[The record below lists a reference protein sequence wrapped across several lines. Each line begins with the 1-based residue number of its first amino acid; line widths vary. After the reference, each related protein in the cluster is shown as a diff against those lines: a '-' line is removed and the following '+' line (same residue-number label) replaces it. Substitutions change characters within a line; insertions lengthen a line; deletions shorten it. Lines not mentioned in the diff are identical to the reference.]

1 LAIDTAPK
9 GPLGHNRKEKEA
21 MSIKIV
27 KTGWATITGTMCGLY
42 VPLEGSTPEDAEPL
56 LFDTREEAETERLQ
70 YIDDCLEAYSR
81 NAAVAPEE
89 LPEYM
94 ERQRES
100 LENEEHVLFVGV
112 DTAGDVFELDHQ
124 TLVVRGRILRPD
136 RQ

>member
-1 LAIDTAPK
+1 
-9 GPLGHNRKEKEA
+9 
-21 MSIKIV
+21 
-27 KTGWATITGTMCGLY
+27 
-42 VPLEGSTPEDAEPL
+42 
-56 LFDTREEAETERLQ
+56 LQ

-81 NAAVAPEE
+81 DAAVAPEE

-94 ERQRES
+94 EGQRES

-124 TLVVRGRILRPD
+124 TLEVRGRILRPD